1 MSQADELLE
10 SITSESYGDDNVVVG
25 IDRFVYVPE
34 SLKRIAVQYDHNIE
48 TVTFDCP
55 RYVDSHDMLDMQIY
69 VNYIRADGVRGSH
82 LCTNVIVDST
92 DGNTIHFDWTVS
104 GHVTCVDGHLSF
116 MVCAKEVDVDGNEI
130 VHWNSEINTDM
141 YVSPGIKHIDMTL
154 AKYPDVIAQLIT
166 RVEALEST
174 ITTLT
179 GEGQM

>member
-25 IDRFVYVPE
+25 VDRFIHVPE

-55 RYVDSHDMLDMQIY
+55 RYIDGHDVFGMQIY
-69 VNYIRADGVRGSH
+69 VNYIRADGTRGSH
-82 LCTNVIVDST
+82 LCTNMVVDSNNA
-92 DGNTIHFDWTVS
+92 DIIHFDWTVS
-104 GHVTCVDGHLSF
+104 GHVTYADGHISF
-116 MVCAKEVDVDGNEI
+116 MVCVKEVDADGNEI

-141 YVSPGIKHIDMTL
+141 YVSPGIKHVDMTL
-154 AKYPDVIAQLIT
+154 AKYPDVIAQLIA

-179 GEGQM
+179 GEG